1 MEEEG
6 ITFDALEK
14 FCSSHE
20 QTYDEFL
27 ETFIHLRKED
37 LKQQKASPPE
47 VGSIAEDAG
56 NSLVQRGGMPPKDD
70 EELVGIGRKIAH
82 FKREP
87 KTRSKL
93 EIPKKV
99 DNYIDIED
107 IDSEKE
113 TEQQS
118 DTGPNVLP
126 GEIEETPA
134 DYSQY
139 ECKHTSLDFK
149 VNPDVEEFNNK
160 THDQHYDQEDTV
172 MVLTD
177 DVQPFTLDEDFDYD
191 CVYLKPKYTEEE
203 LKTISAFSKQQRES
217 GDSNAAKLKDFDL

>member
-70 EELVGIGRKIAH
+70 EEAN
-82 FKREP
+82 
-87 KTRSKL
+87 
-93 EIPKKV
+93 
-99 DNYIDIED
+99 NYIDIED

-172 MVLTD
+172 MVSNRWKVLTD